1 MSALVIEICPNEPRA
16 DFVGVSGYT
25 RDIADCTASGDCEP
39 ACAYVRD
46 HIGVQFRIIARNE
59 HGGYENRP
67 ATELEVERT
76 ARAIYFDSE
85 SDFSDMNVA
94 ALYLIWDAAHNA
106 ESNGELDL

>member
-16 DFVGVSGYT
+16 DFVDVSGYT

-46 HIGVQFRIIARNE
+46 HIGVQFRTIAKNDRGE
-59 HGGYENRP
+59 YENRL
-67 ATELEVERT
+67 ATDSEIERT

-85 SDFSDMNVA
+85 SDFSDTNVA
-94 ALYLIWDAAHNA
+94 ALYLIWNAAHNA
-106 ESNGELDL
+106 ESDEELD